1 MKSILI
7 PVEESELLDSVLET
21 ALLVA
26 RRFGSHMEGLH
37 VRPDFAGIIAA
48 TGMGAPYVVE
58 DFRKEDWDSIQRS
71 RTEFERFLNRNDVP
85 LDGGAGTGQ
94 PWATFRVEAPPGDD
108 FIGQHARL
116 FDVTVLGQPSRG
128 ATPPRMSTLEAALF
142 DGGRP
147 VLVAPPMAP
156 KRLGDTVMIAWNAST
171 ETARTVAFAR
181 TFLEQ
186 AERVFILSVEGG
198 MVAGPSAEEAAR
210 YLTRSGIPAQAMHVP
225 QNRGVGETILEHVK
239 TLEVDLLIKGA
250 YTQSRLRQM
259 IFGGATSHILSMANV
274 PVLLAH

>member
-7 PVEESELLDSVLET
+7 PVGESELLESVLET

-58 DFRKEDWDSIQRS
+58 DFRKEDWESIQRS
-71 RTEFERFLNRNDVP
+71 RTEFERFLNRHNVP

-94 PWATFRVEAPPGDD
+94 PWATFRIEAPPGDD

-116 FDVTVLGQPSRG
+116 FDLTVLGQPSRG

-147 VLVAPPMAP
+147 VLVAPPMP
-156 KRLGDTVMIAWNAST
+156 PQRLGHTVMIAWNAST

-186 AERVFILSVEGG
+186 AERVYILSVEGG

-210 YLTRSGIPAQAMHVP
+210 YLTRAGIPAQAMHVQ
-225 QNRGVGETILEHVK
+225 QNRGVGETILEHAK
-239 TLEVDLLIKGA
+239 SLEVDLLIKGA

-259 IFGGATSHILSMANV
+259 IFGGATSHILAMANM

>member
-7 PVEESELLDSVLET
+7 PVEESELLESVLET

-58 DFRKEDWDSIQRS
+58 DFRKEDWESIQRS
-71 RTEFERFLNRNDVP
+71 RTEFERFLNRHNVP

-94 PWATFRVEAPPGDD
+94 PWATFRIEAPPGDD

-116 FDVTVLGQPSRG
+116 FDLTVLGQPSRG

-147 VLVAPPMAP
+147 VLVAPPMP
-156 KRLGDTVMIAWNAST
+156 PQRLGHTVMIAWNAST

-186 AERVFILSVEGG
+186 AERVYILSVEGG

-210 YLTRSGIPAQAMHVP
+210 YLTRAGIPAQAMHVQ
-225 QNRGVGETILEHVK
+225 QNRGVGETILEHAK
-239 TLEVDLLIKGA
+239 SLEVDLLIKGA

-259 IFGGATSHILSMANV
+259 IFGGATSHILAIANM

>member
-7 PVEESELLDSVLET
+7 PVEESELLESVLES

-94 PWATFRVEAPPGDD
+94 PWATFRIEAPPGDD
-108 FIGQHARL
+108 FIGPCPAVRSYRAGPAVTGRHAAAHEHA
-116 FDVTVLGQPSRG
+116 GSG
-128 ATPPRMSTLEAALF
+128 AVRRWQAGSGGTA
-142 DGGRP
+142 DG
-147 VLVAPPMAP
+147 A
-156 KRLGDTVMIAWNAST
+156 
-171 ETARTVAFAR
+171 ETAGTHSDDR
-181 TFLEQ
+181 LE
-186 AERVFILSVEGG
+186 
-198 MVAGPSAEEAAR
+198 
-210 YLTRSGIPAQAMHVP
+210 
-225 QNRGVGETILEHVK
+225 
-239 TLEVDLLIKGA
+239 
-250 YTQSRLRQM
+250 RQHRNGQDSS
-259 IFGGATSHILSMANV
+259 FRPHL
-274 PVLLAH
+274 P

>member
-7 PVEESELLDSVLET
+7 PVEESELLESVLET

-58 DFRKEDWDSIQRS
+58 DFRKEDWESIQRS
-71 RTEFERFLNRNDVP
+71 RLEFEQFLNRNDIP

-142 DGGRP
+142 DGGRA
-147 VLVAPPMAP
+147 VLVAPPTGCAAACVDLA
-156 KRLGDTVMIAWNAST
+156 RELDLVWQLFGRNADHVDILWLGDVPDGAVRNAAWRVLEADPALRAALPRVDGGPGEADNALPAYVVDPNGFVILRYAPGFDPGHLRSDM
-171 ETARTVAFAR
+171 AR
-181 TFLEQ
+181 
-186 AERVFILSVEGG
+186 
-198 MVAGPSAEEAAR
+198 
-210 YLTRSGIPAQAMHVP
+210 
-225 QNRGVGETILEHVK
+225 
-239 TLEVDLLIKGA
+239 LLK
-250 YTQSRLRQM
+250 LR
-259 IFGGATSHILSMANV
+259 
-274 PVLLAH
+274 

>member
-7 PVEESELLDSVLET
+7 PVEESELLESVLET

-58 DFRKEDWDSIQRS
+58 DFRKEDWESIQRS
-71 RTEFERFLNRNDVP
+71 RTEFERFLNRHNVP

-94 PWATFRVEAPPGDD
+94 PWATFRIEAPPGDD

-116 FDVTVLGQPSRG
+116 FDLTVLGQPSRG

-147 VLVAPPMAP
+147 VLVAPPMP
-156 KRLGDTVMIAWNAST
+156 PQRLGHTVMIAWNAST

-186 AERVFILSVEGG
+186 AERVYILSVEGG

-210 YLTRSGIPAQAMHVP
+210 YLTRAGIPAQAMHVQ
-225 QNRGVGETILEHVK
+225 QNRGVGETILEHAK
-239 TLEVDLLIKGA
+239 SLEVDLLIKGA

-259 IFGGATSHILSMANV
+259 IFGGATSHILAMANM